1 MISIRRAG
9 IVTMALAVALA
20 CAGTSAMA
28 KGKHKGG
35 GRHAATAAAKE
46 KKARGT
52 ITAVSQD
59 SITIQTKKH
68 GTQEFKLNGS
78 TTFDRRQKKATTAA
92 SASDAATGM
101 RARIEAKGQT
111 AVKVTLKKAP
121 KDGKKAK
128 HGTKAGGR
136 KAKNK

>member
-1 MISIRRAG
+1 MSDQSQPASSSPEDVLRKHDEELVNPPAVPETAPVNTAELKAGAAERAKNRP
-9 IVTMALAVALA
+9 ILQKIT
-20 CAGTSAMA
+20 GT
-28 KGKHKGG
+28 K
-35 GRHAATAAAKE
+35 
-46 KKARGT
+46 
-52 ITAVSQD
+52 
-59 SITIQTKKH
+59 
-68 GTQEFKLNGS
+68 EFKLTDS